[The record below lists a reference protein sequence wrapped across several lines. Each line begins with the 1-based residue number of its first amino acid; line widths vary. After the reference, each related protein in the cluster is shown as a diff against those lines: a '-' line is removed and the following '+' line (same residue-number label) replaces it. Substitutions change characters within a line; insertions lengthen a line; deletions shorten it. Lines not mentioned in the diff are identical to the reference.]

1 MNWNRNPKQKP
12 ATKPKAE
19 TEINLADAAADLAA
33 DLADVAADL
42 ADVASAKSAA
52 KFSSRKKKSAAL
64 VLVSVSGP
72 VLVST
77 LDSGSVPFLGLV
89 PICKWVIALPGQG
102 LLKFVSLCGAI
113 AYGF

>member
-52 KFSSRKKKSAAL
+52 KFSFRPKKNL
-64 VLVSVSGP
+64 PLWFW
-72 VLVST
+72 
-77 LDSGSVPFLGLV
+77 FLFQVRFWFRLWIRVQFRFWVWCLYVNGL
-89 PICKWVIALPGQG
+89 
-102 LLKFVSLCGAI
+102 
-113 AYGF
+113 

>member
-52 KFSSRKKKSAAL
+52 KFFSRPKKIGRFGFGFCFR
-64 VLVSVSGP
+64 SGFGF
-72 VLVST
+72 
-77 LDSGSVPFLGLV
+77 DSGFGFSSVFG
-89 PICKWVIALPGQG
+89 
-102 LLKFVSLCGAI
+102 SGA
-113 AYGF
+113 YM